1 MKKNRK
7 DNCINMK
14 MVLVKRLL
22 IIPNY
27 CYENCTEVMVNVN
40 DLHCSLE
47 MFIHYLI
54 NLQDIRSS
62 RYTKHVDHTA
72 KRHNSFISHS
82 LFVGPRVSIS
92 RRLGILYMSIK
103 CHHTVTVS
111 TVQYLQ
117 SHYCG
122 VELTST
128 PITVKTIL

>member
-62 RYTKHVDHTA
+62 WYTKHVDHTA
-72 KRHNSFISHS
+72 K
-82 LFVGPRVSIS
+82 
-92 RRLGILYMSIK
+92 
-103 CHHTVTVS
+103 
-111 TVQYLQ
+111 
-117 SHYCG
+117 
-122 VELTST
+122 
-128 PITVKTIL
+128 